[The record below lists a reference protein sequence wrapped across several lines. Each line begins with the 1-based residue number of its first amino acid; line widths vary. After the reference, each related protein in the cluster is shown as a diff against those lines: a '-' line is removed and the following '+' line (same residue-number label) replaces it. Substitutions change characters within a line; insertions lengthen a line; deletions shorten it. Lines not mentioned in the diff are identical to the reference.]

1 MPDIRQR
8 GVNPD
13 LVGEVLLQR
22 GMVRFEVTSS
32 SMEPGIQVGD
42 QVEVKARPP
51 GIGEVALYR
60 DPVLGHVVHR
70 VLWRWPLVGTPRW
83 AYTKGDAIPHR
94 DRRIGGDQL
103 LGTVV
108 RVLRPGAGARA
119 RRWGAW
125 LASTAGLV
133 RYRLGLARGVA
144 PAGAGEG
151 MDGTKPG
158 SAPPT
163 GSEGPG

>member
-1 MPDIRQR
+1 MKL
-8 GVNPD
+8 D
-13 LVGEVLLQR
+13 LVGEALLQR

-32 SMEPGIQVGD
+32 SMEPGIRVGD
-42 QVEVKARPP
+42 RVEVRARPP

-70 VLWRWPLVGTPRW
+70 VLWRWPLVGTLRW

-108 RVLRPGAGARA
+108 RVLRTGARPRA

-125 LASTAGLV
+125 MVSIAGLM
-133 RYRLGLARGVA
+133 RHRLGMAQGAA
-144 PAGAGEG
+144 PVGATDG
-151 MDGTKPG
+151 MDGTEPG
-158 SAPPT
+158 PAPPT
-163 GSEGPG
+163 GSGGSG